1 MQYTVMIVE
10 DDSIICKGLKEI
22 LEKWQ
27 LKVVFVSDFNC
38 VDEYFL
44 MMKPHIVLMDIS
56 LPFYNGFHWTN
67 QIRKVSKVPIIFIS
81 SKDTKMDMLLA
92 MNMGADDYIVK
103 PFDVEIVVAKIQA
116 LLRRSYR
123 FIKEVD
129 NLQHK
134 GLVLHNG
141 SATAYYHNKQIDLTK
156 NEYQILHILLENKG
170 NSVTRE
176 KIMQRLWDDESF
188 IDDNTLTVN
197 MTRLRKKL
205 ASVGLDDFIRTKKGV
220 GYIIYDER
228 FYSI

>member
-1 MQYTVMIVE
+1 MIVE
-10 DDSIICKGLKEI
+10 DDRIICKVLKEI

-38 VDEYFL
+38 VDQFFL

-129 NLQHK
+129 NLQHQ

-141 SATAYYHNKQIDLTK
+141 SATAYYHNKPIDLTK

>member
-10 DDSIICKGLKEI
+10 DDSIICKVLKEI

-38 VDEYFL
+38 VDQFFL

-129 NLQHK
+129 NLQHQ
-134 GLVLHNG
+134 GFVLHNG

>member
-10 DDSIICKGLKEI
+10 DDSIICKVLKEI

-38 VDEYFL
+38 VDQYFL

-129 NLQHK
+129 NLQHQ
-134 GLVLHNG
+134 GFVLHNG

>member
-10 DDSIICKGLKEI
+10 DDRIICKVLKEI

-38 VDEYFL
+38 VDQFFL

-129 NLQHK
+129 NLQHQ

-141 SATAYYHNKQIDLTK
+141 SATAYYHNKPIDLTK

>member
-10 DDSIICKGLKEI
+10 DDRIICKVLKEI

-38 VDEYFL
+38 VDQYFL

-56 LPFYNGFHWTN
+56 LPFYTGFHWTN

-129 NLQHK
+129 NLQHQ
-134 GLVLHNG
+134 GFVLHNG